1 MCMKNGKTLHISCLL
16 REKKGEKLF
25 ILSLDAWPESNQF
38 PVSHTRD
45 RFPNV
50 WNVISSSRQWRGSVL
65 SLPHPARGI
74 AEVLHS
80 GWRQHENDRSYTT
93 VCPHHCVLCQC
104 SHHCLCSGSSVTI
117 TRRVCELK
125 HKRWCSYSGWPAVD
139 STITSKYLPSSHTN
153 SSTEGGRE
161 GKDTKVD
168 ILLVLIY

>member
-38 PVSHTRD
+38 PVSHTCD

-74 AEVLHS
+74 CRGASLRLETALEGQILH
-80 GWRQHENDRSYTT
+80 HCAHTT
-93 VCPHHCVLCQC
+93 VFWCQC

-125 HKRWCSYSGWPAVD
+125 HRRWCSYSGWPAVD